1 MDSILK
7 TNSPIH
13 PTFEEQSKQ
22 IKENYLQSIR
32 SIRSQSVP
40 NLLNDSKLKCNL
52 KRNRTLFK
60 GSYLFTKNLF
70 HRKQKSLSIADLPYA
85 KPRSF
90 IGSLDVIVDNEK
102 EERTRTVKYTPRRF
116 SLNVPKEKYR
126 IKYDRSVNL
135 PNISDNIETN
145 LLYLTKSWVSLN
157 QCK

>member
-7 TNSPIH
+7 NNSTIH
-13 PTFEEQSKQ
+13 PTFEEQSNQ
-22 IKENYLQSIR
+22 IKENYLRSIR
-32 SIRSQSVP
+32 GIRSQSVP

-60 GSYLFTKNLF
+60 GSYLFTKNLLN
-70 HRKQKSLSIADLPYA
+70 RKQKSISIADLPYA

-90 IGSLDVIVDNEK
+90 IGGSLDVIVDNEK
-102 EERTRTVKYTPRRF
+102 EERRVEYTPRRF

-126 IKYDRSVNL
+126 IKYDRSVSL